1 MGIVQPVVFSMIS
14 RWQVWPLM
22 VLMSGCTGAPKEL
35 PPRTPPARQAPNIPM
50 PPNPPAAGLA
60 RVVLD
65 TTDGPMRVEARG
77 DLEFVPPGGN
87 YKPTRFG
94 ELCVTPCVV
103 DLPAGKYKLY
113 LTSEGGT
120 YSHGDVDVI
129 VLREGTNYYLRA
141 PGKFDPPQWLH
152 VWPSLIA
159 MTGIIVFS
167 VGAGFA
173 LSHDSGAQA
182 MGLAFMAGGVG
193 VTTAGGIYLYDASR
207 GSTQEGATTSW
218 WVPASGH

>member
-1 MGIVQPVVFSMIS
+1 MLPVVITSGVP
-14 RWQVWPLM
+14 RWQVYSLI
-22 VLMSGCTGAPKEL
+22 VFMSGCTGVPKEL
-35 PPRTPPARQAPNIPM
+35 PPRVPPARQLPNVPM

-87 YKPTRFG
+87 YRPTRFG

-113 LTSEGGT
+113 LTSAGGT

-129 VLREGTNYYLRA
+129 TIREGTNYYVRA

-152 VWPSLIA
+152 IWPSVIVL
-159 MTGIIVFS
+159 TGITVFA

-182 MGLAFMAGGVG
+182 AGFAFMAGGVA
-193 VTTAGGIYLYDASR
+193 VSTAGGIYLYDASR
-207 GSTQEGATTSW
+207 GSTQEGATTAW
-218 WVPASGH
+218 WEPNSAR

>member
-1 MGIVQPVVFSMIS
+1 
-14 RWQVWPLM
+14 
-22 VLMSGCTGAPKEL
+22 
-35 PPRTPPARQAPNIPM
+35 M
-50 PPNPPAAGLA
+50 PPNPPAAGLT

-87 YKPTRFG
+87 LRPTRFG

-113 LTSEGGT
+113 LTPAGGT
-120 YSHGDVDVI
+120 YEHGDVDI
-129 VLREGTNYYLRA
+129 MSLREGINYYVRA
-141 PGKFDPPQWLH
+141 PGKFDPPQWIH
-152 VWPSLIA
+152 VLPSLVLLS
-159 MTGIIVFS
+159 GITIFV

-173 LSHDSGAQA
+173 TSHDSGAQA
-182 MGLAFMAGGVG
+182 IGWAFMAGGVG

-218 WVPASGH
+218 WEPTSGR